1 MRGMIKNTSSTVW
14 IYDHAPWLLA
24 VAVALAIGA
33 MLGVGGT
40 MIDGKYSA
48 FTLLGSVLGAGLG
61 AAGGIVGGL
70 VVQRRRRLDDFRS
83 PAEKLLGTI
92 EWVDRI
98 VKMFLEDDNGGFLEE
113 KFIDGFLDLRGKEI
127 DRIHGLGTELNG
139 LIENVQMD
147 MREVSNLCPIRRVQ
161 ERERERS
168 RRVVEPSESLRGGC
182 ACRWPSLME
191 GSELLWTLASSGDR
205 AQGG

>member
-1 MRGMIKNTSSTVW
+1 MRGMVKKTSPTVW

-33 MLGVGGT
+33 MLGIGGT

-98 VKMFLEDDNGGFLEE
+98 VKMFLESDDGFLDE
-113 KFIDGFLDLRGKEI
+113 KFIDGFLELRGKEI
-127 DRIHGLGTELNG
+127 DRIHGLGTEMNG
-139 LIENVQMD
+139 LIEDVQLD
-147 MREVSNLCPIRRVQ
+147 MREVQTFAQFVGRKKEKGEDHGEISNQVKKLAERLRV
-161 ERERERS
+161 
-168 RRVVEPSESLRGGC
+168 SLAVLNGR
-182 ACRWPSLME
+182 L
-191 GSELLWTLASSGDR
+191 R
-205 AQGG
+205 AIVDAR